1 MMMMMNQ
8 SNGILKEFWVCVMNQ
23 ANGPH
28 VVFRETTCWMKLEI
42 VGRIWTPK
50 KPSSL
55 DTRIQGKN
63 ESHKTF
69 TPNLD

>member
-1 MMMMMNQ
+1 MMNQ
-8 SNGILKEFWVCVMNQ
+8 SNGVLKEFWVCVMNQ

-28 VVFRETTCWMKLEI
+28 VVFRETLVGWNEI